1 MNKKEAIGKINQIGK
16 AGSVISTIAQVLL
29 ILGLVVS
36 IIGFVI
42 VLGLPKDLFTFTIDP
57 IGTARINGVSLEG
70 QGIDTEMQ
78 NSFTNLDVNL
88 NGINYKASN
97 PVVDGNVINM
107 DLNGSSIVFSPVQLI
122 RIVTAAM
129 VIVVFTLV
137 LTAFIKKLCKSI
149 STCSTPFS
157 QDVIKSIEHCT
168 WALIPW
174 LIIGGSAKNVIQSAF
189 TGNLNLGFSVDFT
202 TIMVVL
208 LLVALTYIFKYGAIL
223 QTESDETL

>member
-70 QGIDTEMQ
+70 QDIDTGIQ
-78 NSFTNLDVNL
+78 NSFTNLDV
-88 NGINYKASN
+88 Y
-97 PVVDGNVINM
+97 
-107 DLNGSSIVFSPVQLI
+107 
-122 RIVTAAM
+122 
-129 VIVVFTLV
+129 
-137 LTAFIKKLCKSI
+137 
-149 STCSTPFS
+149 
-157 QDVIKSIEHCT
+157 
-168 WALIPW
+168 
-174 LIIGGSAKNVIQSAF
+174 
-189 TGNLNLGFSVDFT
+189 LNLGFSVDFT